1 VAIATWEEKVA
12 DTFVEARKSRQPDY
26 PSRLEPTAEDYP
38 RPVKAPIAEDYPRP
52 VEAPI
57 ALPSPRPV
65 EAYRRPEV
73 DLPQWDVPQPP
84 TPSPPR
90 APVAQQPRDGAK
102 SIFDRIMDAI
112 IDVPEGLGIRD
123 IASRAIKPL
132 RPIIREDA
140 PERIKEAIK
149 AIDAA
154 TETAMVVVPPEVQTV
169 VGQTARQFWRGATAP
184 WQDDVTPFSGF
195 GKDLEKNRVATKRS
209 KKILQE
215 LFSTKPSLG
224 SLRKAELG
232 LAESFET
239 RPMSTQVASALIDPW
254 LAASAV
260 RMGMRGGRTAIQG
273 ARGIAHPRVAHA
285 FYEGGQPI
293 SASEEGA
300 QAALEFIA
308 AKERKIAAMEK
319 RLAKPGS
326 LAKSFGTKDEHRAL
340 LGQEKADLYVA
351 KANEID
357 YFMPGD
363 SPLERIKREA
373 LEAGEEQGLRAMPY
387 HGRAKAYHLDM
398 AKPELDA
405 YWERLDQTVADIE
418 FGMAEEA
425 AEASRKSQEA
435 AAIPPRR
442 PLPVPQATRRPGEI
456 PAEMDVGQVQP
467 GMGIG
472 ERPRQGE
479 LLGEVLD
486 EGQVAPL
493 MDAEVLAARMTRE
506 AQIAAG
512 QRQLPEIPAEVAAA
526 TARAGAL
533 PEGAVE
539 IPVTPTVTE
548 TRLEQIRRLDPERAG
563 QVGRSFS
570 SDLNQAAEYVWTPPG
585 VEEWTGGMSYVD
597 VPQDV
602 AAASR
607 MVPGAP
613 IPRELPRGELFIP
626 REYADEARVFWR
638 QAEDATIAAR
648 NAAASSLPPV
658 KSGEVRL
665 FRGMAEAEVASVT
678 AREAPTAARAA
689 EALPAATARA
699 EVLRSGTDEVF
710 SPEVQAGVLR
720 VKARPSY
727 FEGTSSADERFELII
742 TRPDGKAWNVLADF
756 EGASG
761 VVALDI
767 AAPRGVVAPGGL
779 STTEVRTIHRIIS
792 DLFPKAEEI
801 EGLRVT
807 IGHHGGGRTLQ
818 RVPTTARPVEV
829 PTTPTTARAGV
840 TPAVREVSEAALLP
854 RELAGAKPNY
864 NMGRTQYTPQFESDV
879 DKALFIVSQ
888 AKKSARDESYMGWLR
903 GELPDLSNAQL
914 RAAGRDV
921 RTHIKATVSGM
932 PEGDVVIPLS
942 RTVRELVGGPTIAP
956 TDVIPDVI
964 PPPTRP
970 ITPTGEVPLTPGAA
984 PPAPPPPPPPVGV
997 PPVRPGAPTPP
1008 PPDDTGAVIMADF
1021 SGTPEEILATAT
1033 RPEVWRNL
1041 GQKYPKLKR
1050 VIGWYNPSAVATKPY
1065 ELWKLGVAISSF
1077 QGKNLSQAAMA
1088 RVDELGPQA
1097 DIFGKVGDDGRLS
1110 EGPLKG
1116 LTVNTVRTYPGR
1128 YTKETTD
1135 LMKEWIAR
1143 MDDVERAKLQY
1154 GKDHGV
1160 KINKIVFEEGGHYAG
1175 RRVYGK
1181 FSKDGEIIQVGSVSA
1196 GSRRPGYKL
1205 PIQKHRV
1212 FKDDNEALDLGFRY
1226 LPDDEALRLNVEGMY
1241 NKVSEQKWTD
1251 WLMERVDHRLKEAPR
1266 ALVLARNS
1274 AKQRLG
1280 RARQLKAAINRAVRK
1295 RPVSPSTFSSI
1306 ARAFPEES
1314 ATLRELIPVLQTRS
1328 PNTASEIQ
1336 RLTAQADDLITDS
1349 KLRWLEA
1356 KSDTAEA
1363 AEKAAQPAAMEASLD
1378 APAFNK
1384 FMLTGDD
1391 AQEIAAAINAEMS
1404 AKVPDWLNTINQYQG
1419 VSRFFM
1425 LAGDVSPAT
1434 IQLLWMA
1441 GYKPR
1446 IYGKAV
1452 AGIVHSMFDPAF
1464 HRRYMAQPENIA
1476 ALQKYPM
1483 LVSTRGGGT
1492 ELTEMMGRGGL
1503 LESGPLKILGMPLK
1517 PFQRGFE
1524 GGLEIAGIE
1533 LVKSLDNMAK
1543 SAGDVSDI
1551 TAFINEFRGL
1561 AASQL
1566 LGVSATQRQLE
1577 ALVLLAPRYFR
1588 AIASLM
1594 FNVTRGGIRGRLA
1607 RQAMARGVA
1616 ALTFTGIVF
1625 SYARGESTKEV
1636 IEHLTPGHPKFF
1648 TWEIGGQN
1656 IGPGSRVRSVMMLFG
1671 RSARDPE
1678 SLAQIDGSNPLVKF
1692 ARGLPSPGLGFAL
1705 DFITGSN
1712 AVGDRTRDT
1721 YLDAA
1726 QTITEK
1732 FIPISAGTLFFEGGS
1747 PQERVTRFA
1756 GEFAGLR
1763 TYPVNIKWKLAG
1775 QWRGDFDDYY
1785 DISTD
1790 PEERAKKRQFYSRTE
1805 YRRSHPLVDAK
1816 LFIIGRVKTLR
1827 TGSAQSYAAQLMREE
1842 NVMSYHVPEKLEK
1855 AYENV
1860 FGKKVMDLFRSEL
1873 APEPWPTP
1881 PPREPGPITTERY
1894 YPSEPRS
1901 YEPITTERYYPTGK
1915 VAPEPSGWPL
1925 VRAELDS
1932 GLLKSLA
1939 RLWYGNEVLGPLEES
1954 KLRAIH
1960 QRHQLGQPDFRA
1972 WVKQTLRQLQEK
1984 DAVAVAR

>member
-38 RPVKAPIAEDYPRP
+38 RPVEAPIAEDYPRP

-184 WQDDVTPFSGF
+184 WQDDVMPFSGF

-526 TARAGAL
+526 TARKRTVEEVLEAGGYKA
-533 PEGAVE
+533 PRQVG
-539 IPVTPTVTE
+539 PTGRGDRTTLDDIRFETDRQVYLSQELGDLEVQAQDVFLRQGDWRGQTEPTQLRKVLRESSRDVTE
-548 TRLEQIRRLDPERAG
+548 DTATLDDVVFAIREEKARIENRIEGLQKLGDE
-563 QVGRSFS
+563 
-570 SDLNQAAEYVWTPPG
+570 DLA
-585 VEEWTGGMSYVD
+585 
-597 VPQDV
+597 
-602 AAASR
+602 
-607 MVPGAP
+607 
-613 IPRELPRGELFIP
+613 
-626 REYADEARVFWR
+626 
-638 QAEDATIAAR
+638 
-648 NAAASSLPPV
+648 
-658 KSGEVRL
+658 
-665 FRGMAEAEVASVT
+665 
-678 AREAPTAARAA
+678 AREAAMEIGLKSIGPDVAPTARPA

-1050 VIGWYNPSAVATKPY
+1050 FIGWYNPSAVATKPY
-1065 ELWKLGVAISSF
+1065 DLWKLGNAISSF

-1160 KINKIVFEEGGHYAG
+1160 KINEIVFEEGGHYAG

-1181 FSKDGEIIQVGSVSA
+1181 FSKDGEMIQVGSVSA

-1274 AKQRLG
+1274 AKQRLN
-1280 RARQLKAAINRAVRK
+1280 RARELKAAINRAVAGHR
-1295 RPVSPSTFSSI
+1295 VSPSTFSSI

-1404 AKVPDWLNTINQYQG
+1404 AKVPDWLNTANQYQG

-1441 GYKPR
+1441 GYKPS

-1452 AGIVHSMFDPAF
+1452 AGIVQSIFDPAF

-1524 GGLEIAGIE
+1524 GGLDIAGIE

-1577 ALVLLAPRYFR
+1577 ALVILAPRYFR

-1594 FNVTRGGIRGRLA
+1594 FNVTRGGMRGRLA

-1732 FIPISAGTLFFEGGS
+1732 FIPISTGTLLFEGGS

-1915 VAPEPSGWPL
+1915 VAPEPSGWSL